1 MCRAVE
7 QENRRLL
14 WARDAMDRSYDEP
27 LNIPALAAT
36 AYCSEAHFIR
46 SFKRVFGE
54 TPGRYLQR
62 RRIERAA
69 FLLRTTDWP
78 VIRIC
83 HAVGFT
89 SAGTFGRTFRSILG
103 MTPGECR
110 SQGPL
115 PAVPGC
121 VTMAWSRPS
130 SFGEAPRGSA
140 S

>member
-1 MCRAVE
+1 MSRAVE
-7 QENRRLL
+7 EENRRLL
-14 WARDAMDRSYDEP
+14 RARDVMDRSYSEP

-46 SFKRVFGE
+46 SFTRAFGE

-78 VIRIC
+78 VIRVC

-89 SAGTFGRTFRSILG
+89 SVGTFGRAFGSILG
-103 MTPGECR
+103 MTPGQCR
-110 SQGPL
+110 AQGP
-115 PAVPGC
+115 PPRVPGC

-130 SFGEAPRGSA
+130 SFGEASQESA